1 MKMSTIKV
9 VSTQNDV
16 ILGQQSTVIEIPVP
30 SSKIQHAKS
39 NKKAKK
45 SVAPAKYVTPNR
57 LYRETENETKTV
69 PMDANIDTDIKIKE
83 AKSTKS
89 DEYTDSNQITKKRK
103 ARDSKNRP
111 IQSPRRTGREAKE
124 KIQNITSLQNTD
136 GITDRIDKML
146 EVFDAHR
153 AALLAN
159 AKENQK

>member
-1 MKMSTIKV
+1 MKMTTIKV

-16 ILGQQSTVIEIPVP
+16 ILGQQSTVLEIPVP

-39 NKKAKK
+39 NKKAKE
-45 SVAPAKYVTPNR
+45 SVAPVKAVTPNR

-103 ARDSKNRP
+103 ARASKKRA
-111 IQSPRRTGREAKE
+111 IQSARRTGRESKE
-124 KIQNITSLQNTD
+124 KIQGITSSQTTD
-136 GITDRIDKML
+136 GVTDKIDEML
-146 EVFDAHR
+146 EEFDLR
-153 AALLAN
+153 RTALSV
-159 AKENQK
+159 KVTEHQK